1 MQTLPNTVSNHIYAP
16 NLGHRVLCAL
26 ILCFVWL
33 TVAAAQVSPEA
44 EKAAAIFDNPDMIWG
59 IGTADDRAQAV
70 DNALAELAR
79 KISVTVTAES
89 VGSDNESVA
98 SDGTITS
105 TSDFRSL
112 VRSYSNPTTLRDVRQ
127 IWTSNKPPYEV
138 VAYMSREQMEAM
150 YQRRRDRVAEFARMG
165 LTAEKSGLVDDALR
179 YLYRAFVV
187 LRSLPEY
194 ESIYDVIDGHSRNM
208 VTWIPEQM
216 RDICSRISFGI
227 AGVQPADPA
236 DPEAGQLLDLTVRY
250 KGEPASRVAFTY
262 FTGRAKS
269 PVITARDGM
278 AEVLLAP
285 NTPLN
290 PLNLDIEYRF
300 PDENHLIAEYTP
312 LLEAYNGAGLVP
324 SAKISITESP
334 RQLKADKK
342 ETKAFNEAVS
352 AGAHAS
358 LTPVSKDASTIYAK
372 AMATLINAISSRN
385 YDRALP
391 LFTQGGKDM
400 FERLIHYGN
409 ARIVGRATPDS
420 YAFFPVG
427 DRVVC
432 RSVPMS
438 FTFEN
443 GRRQFI
449 EDVTFTFGA
458 DGLIESLAFGL
469 ESAARDDIFAMG
481 GSAWNDYIKMVIVGF
496 LENYK
501 TAFALH
507 RLDYIENIFAD
518 DAVIIV
524 GHVARKSTAVK
535 GDLRGF
541 SNTEHVTYARKSK
554 AEYMETLRKCFK
566 SNQYINI
573 RFGATDVGKSAY
585 GPRTFGIQ
593 LRQEYVS
600 STYGDTGYLYLLV
613 DFANADEPTIHVRTW
628 QPERNPDLT
637 PNIPKDSPQYG
648 IFSDS
653 YWE

>member
-1 MQTLPNTVSNHIYAP
+1 MYNLPTLAAIHVSTGRIA
-16 NLGHRVLCAL
+16 RRSLCAL
-26 ILCFVWL
+26 AMCLAWL
-33 TVAAAQVSPEA
+33 VSVAASAGPEA
-44 EKAAAIFDNPDMIWG
+44 EKAAAVFDNPDMLWG
-59 IGTADDRAQAV
+59 VGTADDRAKAV

-79 KISVTVTAES
+79 KISVTVIAETD
-89 VGSDNESVA
+89 GSDIESVA
-98 SDGTITS
+98 ADGTVTS

-127 IWTSNKPPYEV
+127 IWTSNTPPYEV
-138 VAYMSREQMEAM
+138 VAYMSRDQIDAM

-194 ESIYDVIDGHSRNM
+194 ETIYDVIEGQSRNM

-216 RDICSRISFGI
+216 REICSRISFGI

-236 DPEAGQLLDLTVRY
+236 DPDAGQLLDLTVRY

-269 PVITARDGM
+269 PVITARDGI

-300 PDENHLIAEYTP
+300 PDENHLISEYTP

-352 AGAHAS
+352 AGARAS
-358 LTPVSKDASTIYAK
+358 LTPVSKDASSVYSK
-372 AMATLINAISSRN
+372 AMATLVDAISTRN

-391 LFTQGGKDM
+391 LFTPGGKDM
-400 FERLIHYGN
+400 FERLIRYGQ

-443 GRRQFI
+443 GRRQFV

-458 DGLIESLAFGL
+458 DGLIESLAFGH

-481 GSAWNDYIKMVIVGF
+481 GAAWNDYIKMVIVGF

-507 RLDYIENIFAD
+507 RLDYIESIFAD

-524 GHVARKSTAVK
+524 GHVTRKSTAAK

-541 SNTEHVTYARKSK
+541 SNTQHVTYARKSK

-585 GPRTFGIQ
+585 GPKTFGIQ

-628 QPERNPDLT
+628 QPERNPELT
-637 PNIPKDSPQYG
+637 PNIPKDSPQFG

-653 YWE
+653 SWD